1 MADTWYHIKR
11 NLNPRTIYYNL
22 KYGIGNLIFWF
33 YIIWTDRD
41 WDNYFLYAM
50 LHKKLVRME
59 KLYRFHGSL
68 VSSENSANQLR
79 ICKCLLK
86 RLMEEKY
93 FDYSIIPD
101 DWNIS
106 RPLPPLISEKLS
118 KEAKHEEYLIEQD
131 LDLLF
136 KTMRKCVRGWWD

>member
-22 KYGIGNLIFWF
+22 RYGIGNLISWF

-41 WDNYFLYAM
+41 WDDYFLYAIM
-50 LHKKLVRME
+50 HKKIARME
-59 KLYRFHGSL
+59 KLHRFHGSL
-68 VSSENSANQLR
+68 VSAENSANQLR

-93 FDYSIIPD
+93 FNYSLIPD
-101 DWNIS
+101 EYNMWK
-106 RPLPPLISEKLS
+106 PLP
-118 KEAKHEEYLIEQD
+118 KEIIDNVLVESKHEDYMIQQD

-136 KTMRKCVRGWWD
+136 KIMRKCIRGWWD